1 MATSYKD
8 RIAENE
14 FLPFYD
20 AATGLVKT
28 HTGATVMNVK
38 DGNLLLP
45 GSKDVT
51 LAVLSNTSNTAF
63 QITFETV
70 PFEQAGVAWSIF
82 HTMNFGDDGGIAAP
96 KFQTITIPGK
106 FGKIRATLVSITGGS
121 VEIYA
126 IA

>member
-1 MATSYKD
+1 MATY
-8 RIAENE
+8 AENLVTDE

-20 AATGLVKT
+20 DATCLVKA
-28 HTGATVMNVK
+28 HTAATVMRAK
-38 DGNLLLP
+38 EGNLRLD
-45 GSKDVT
+45 SKDVT

-63 QITFETV
+63 QVTFETV
-70 PFEQAGVAWSIF
+70 PFEQSGVAWSIF
-82 HTMNFGDDGGIAAP
+82 HTMNFGDDGGVAAP

-121 VEIYA
+121 VEIYI